1 MSVLEPFIELEINVH
16 LSLSTSSY
24 SDIINGIDKLWAAP
38 LCLGGHH
45 QDTAEGKQAWTESPH
60 SNHSLNQGP
69 RAAWGHQMR

>member
-1 MSVLEPFIELEINVH
+1 MKVH

-38 LCLGGHH
+38 LCLGAHH

-60 SNHSLNQGP
+60 FHHSLNQGP
-69 RAAWGHQMR
+69 SSAWGHQMG